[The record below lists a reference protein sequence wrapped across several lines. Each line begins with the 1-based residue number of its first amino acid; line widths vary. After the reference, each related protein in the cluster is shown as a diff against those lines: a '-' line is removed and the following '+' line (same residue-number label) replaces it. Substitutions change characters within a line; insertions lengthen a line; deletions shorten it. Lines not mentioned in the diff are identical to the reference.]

1 MDEMQD
7 TLTTLT
13 PEFPALSPFLSPS
26 ATSIATV
33 PLAVLAD
40 QEKSMPKSPV
50 NFAILG
56 E

>member
-1 MDEMQD
+1 MEEMQD
-7 TLTTLT
+7 TLTTL
-13 PEFPALSPFLSPS
+13 PPQFPDLSPFLSPP

-33 PLAVLAD
+33 SSAVLAD